1 MTEFKAKEDDVAWFT
16 AEHDRLQ
23 DSFFEAMKKFK
34 EDNSKVNQDAM
45 KEANKLEVDAYLK
58 MTSAQA
64 ELEELKQ
71 KLPHDG
77 VLSAFLTNCAKSLDF
92 VTFGSLDYRKLMP
105 VLVGLRDATTKGT
118 RVFCTLFAVL
128 LIYLHI

>member
-1 MTEFKAKEDDVAWFT
+1 
-16 AEHDRLQ
+16 
-23 DSFFEAMKKFK
+23 MKKLK
-34 EDNSKVNQDAM
+34 QDNSKVNQDAM
-45 KEANKLEVDAYLK
+45 KKAKKLMHAAYLK
-58 MTSAQA
+58 MTYAEE

-118 RVFCTLFAVL
+118 RVFLYFVCCVAFL
-128 LIYLHI
+128 LTHLILKNALSKILPSH